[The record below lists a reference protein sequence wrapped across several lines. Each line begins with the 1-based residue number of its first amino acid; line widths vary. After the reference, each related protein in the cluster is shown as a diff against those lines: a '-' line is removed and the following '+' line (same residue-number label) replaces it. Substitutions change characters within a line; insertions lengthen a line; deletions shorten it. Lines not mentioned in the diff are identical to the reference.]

1 MKKIISLFLIFFI
14 SFIIF
19 LPHVNAKE
27 ENIVNLYLFH
37 SDTCRH
43 CQEEIELLEELE
55 EKHDNLRVYKYE
67 ISNKENSDLLGKVT
81 NLFDVRISGVPF
93 TVIGEKTF
101 SGYSS
106 ENTKRTFE
114 AVIEYYSNHGYQ
126 DQVGELIGNIELPTY
141 PIEDNS
147 DIDEYIEDYGNYR
160 INIPLIGE
168 VESKNLTLPV
178 ITVLLGLLDGFNP
191 CAMWVL
197 LFLISM
203 LINMKDKKR
212 MWILGVSFLLTSAL
226 IYLLFMV
233 AWLNVASFMG
243 TIPLLRLIVAIIA
256 IAGGIINLTSY
267 FKNPESGCHVTNDK
281 KRNKIFSKIKKFTKE
296 SKLYL
301 ALLGVISL
309 AISVN
314 IIELACSAGLPV
326 IFTSLLSLNNL
337 NILEYSLYLIL
348 YIFCFLL
355 DDLIIFTIAMKTLKV
370 TGISTKYSRLTKLIG
385 GLILLLIG
393 ILLILKPEWLM
404 LNI

>member
-1 MKKIISLFLIFFI
+1 MKKIISLFLIFFM

-19 LPHVNAKE
+19 LPHVNAKEE

-43 CQEEIELLEELE
+43 CQEETKLLEELE
-55 EKHDNLRVYKYE
+55 EEHDNLRVYKYE

-81 NLFDVRISGVPF
+81 NIFDVRISGVPF

-168 VESKNLTLPV
+168 VETKNLTLPV

-203 LINMKDKKR
+203 LINMKEE
-212 MWILGVSFLLTSAL
+212 
-226 IYLLFMV
+226 
-233 AWLNVASFMG
+233 
-243 TIPLLRLIVAIIA
+243 
-256 IAGGIINLTSY
+256 
-267 FKNPESGCHVTNDK
+267 KNIREE
-281 KRNKIFSKIKKFTKE
+281 KE
-296 SKLYL
+296 Q
-301 ALLGVISL
+301 
-309 AISVN
+309 
-314 IIELACSAGLPV
+314 E
-326 IFTSLLSLNNL
+326 
-337 NILEYSLYLIL
+337 
-348 YIFCFLL
+348 
-355 DDLIIFTIAMKTLKV
+355 
-370 TGISTKYSRLTKLIG
+370 
-385 GLILLLIG
+385 
-393 ILLILKPEWLM
+393 
-404 LNI
+404 